1 MGLDEKQA
9 SGPVFRVTLS
19 PGEDGYIVAECL
31 NIPGCMSQ
39 GKTEKE
45 ALENIGDAI
54 KACLEVIMEDALARV
69 GAPSQEVE
77 DAIRSQNYRTCRPQ
91 IEVIGL
97 SA

>member
-1 MGLDEKQA
+1 MRLEKKRA

-19 PGEDGYIVAECL
+19 PGEDGYIVAECVD
-31 NIPGCMSQ
+31 IPGCMSQ

-69 GAPSQEVE
+69 ASPPIGAEAE
-77 DAIRSQNYRTCRPQ
+77 ARRYRTFRPQ
-91 IEVIGL
+91 IELIG
-97 SA
+97 SAT